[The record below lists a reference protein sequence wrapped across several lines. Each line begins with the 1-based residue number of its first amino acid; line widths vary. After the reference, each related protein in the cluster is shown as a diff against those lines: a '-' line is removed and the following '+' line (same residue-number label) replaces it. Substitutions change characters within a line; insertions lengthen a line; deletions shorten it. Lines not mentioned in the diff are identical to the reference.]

1 MKQDQRTLGRLVVL
15 EVALSVLDEI
25 GPLLEEVK
33 RRDASLEDQ
42 LRRASQSMAL
52 NLAEAAGNRRGNRR
66 NRLETAL
73 GSAYETRTALRI
85 ARAWGYASGERV
97 ERALRGLDRVG
108 AMTYRWLARA

>member
-1 MKQDQRTLGRLVVL
+1 MKEDQRTLGRLVVL
-15 EVALSVLDEI
+15 EVALEVVEDIGAILD
-25 GPLLEEVK
+25 GVRAK
-33 RRDASLEDQ
+33 DRGLEDQ
-42 LRRASQSMAL
+42 LKRASQSIAL

-85 ARAWGYASGERV
+85 VRAWGYAPKERV
-97 ERALRGLDRVG
+97 DRALRGLDRVA